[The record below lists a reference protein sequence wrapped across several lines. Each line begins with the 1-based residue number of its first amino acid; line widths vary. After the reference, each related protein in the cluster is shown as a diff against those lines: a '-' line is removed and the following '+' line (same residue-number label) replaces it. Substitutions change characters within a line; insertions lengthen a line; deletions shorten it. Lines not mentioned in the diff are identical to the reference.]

1 VYIHFS
7 KVIHHGTS
15 RMNILYSNLY
25 NTPSPILYYST
36 KFSVY
41 LYPSSYTDAMY
52 FDIIY
57 FLSFSFLSLLPLV
70 SSNYCYYNS
79 IYIYTHIYIWHVC
92 NCVYAYLLNLSSIC
106 ERKHANID
114 FLNLA
119 YFAWHDDL
127 QFHPFTYKR
136 HNFIDLYAGIKLPLC
151 IYHIF
156 LSHSSIVGYLGCFP

>member
-79 IYIYTHIYIWHVC
+79 IYIYIHTYIYDMFVI
-92 NCVYAYLLNLSSIC
+92 VYMLIFWICLPYVRENMQTLTFWTWLTLLDTMIFSSI
-106 ERKHANID
+106 H
-114 FLNLA
+114 
-119 YFAWHDDL
+119 
-127 QFHPFTYKR
+127 
-136 HNFIDLYAGIKLPLC
+136 LPTKDIISL
-151 IYHIF
+151 IF
-156 LSHSSIVGYLGCFP
+156 MLE